1 MAAARPVPAAISNA
15 SDPGNGVEIG
25 AGRSARGAD
34 WQWPRPSQTRLSTLG
49 ALAVAALSAYA
60 YESMVTAIA
69 TFLVASIL
77 ALAVASDVA
86 TRRIPNALVG
96 RAAVVVLVASAA
108 VVIRGEVPLGA
119 ALVRVGVAQIASG
132 ALALFVVWMIR
143 PQLVGG
149 GDVKMLAV
157 VAAAIGLVSPVGAA
171 IVGSTAA
178 LVHAGAALVTHR
190 RSGPFAPALFVG
202 FLAGVVFASFGA
214 VQ

>member
-1 MAAARPVPAAISNA
+1 M
-15 SDPGNGVEIG
+15 
-25 AGRSARGAD
+25 
-34 WQWPRPSQTRLSTLG
+34 LLLG
-49 ALAVAALSAYA
+49 ALAVTALCASA
-60 YESMVTAIA
+60 YESLVTTIA

-96 RAAVVVLVASAA
+96 RAAVVVLVASAT

-119 ALVRVGVAQIASG
+119 ALVRIGVAQIASG
-132 ALALFVVWMIR
+132 ALALFVVWMVR

-157 VAAAIGLVSPVGAA
+157 VAAVVGLVSPVAA
-171 IVGSTAA
+171 AVVGSTAA
-178 LVHAGAALVTHR
+178 LVHAGAAAVTHR
-190 RSGPFAPALFVG
+190 RRGPFAPALFVG